1 MITTMPVI
9 QGNLAYDYVGD
20 IPWDSTPVFAFSGET
35 DKYLEA
41 FRNVV
46 DKVPTRD
53 MKISFA
59 NNIWD
64 FNPYFDGINSHTYKL
79 NFIDF
84 PDSIRDY
91 MKFYDLHAI
100 MGRSKIPTANARI
113 SQFKSIIIRLMDS
126 QDSKITLLTTSDFC
140 QYIDNKDISAT
151 GKHDLYIASFLVL
164 SFIKNNYRLPLLI
177 DLALLKRRAAEE
189 SKRSKDEANKL
200 PDIPKE
206 YFNAILNTAVRV
218 MRDKKAKYN
227 RRTTACM
234 IVMLSQL
241 GLRIGDLIS
250 LRASDRFKKTIPGS
264 GHTVSYIHY
273 RSRKPSKPHDQML
286 EFDIFCTD
294 ICSEAINILIELRK
308 KNPLSKGNDYLY
320 VPLTSIYSKDT
331 LPVTRNKFGNQYK
344 QFLHEELGDKALLD
358 WEGIHKTKYRP
369 HGPRGENHDTVLLSV
384 PDTRQFRVHL
394 CTTLYNDYN
403 VPLEFIRRY
412 MGHLS
417 EYMMGYYVR
426 PKDTYQEDI
435 AYAEKAIRE
444 IAGQEDLRLLGG
456 SSPDDLK
463 ENIKQF
469 IAEKHIDVM
478 TDTKAVIDAFGD
490 QLIIRGKRG
499 GVCIKGG
506 IMPCG
511 LKDKRSNALYCSYNL
526 CPNLF
531 HFFYMADASYADFKT
546 LQETYKSAQE
556 HGHERAAE
564 KELHKLRDLCGK
576 TLTPELDELQRE
588 IDRKGVKHII
598 EHYPSLLPIVEDM
611 DSIREEVRT
620 WMTIK

>member
-20 IPWDSTPVFAFSGET
+20 IPWDSTPVFAFSGQT

-53 MKISFA
+53 MKISFTD
-59 NNIWD
+59 NIWD
-64 FNPYFDGINSHTYKL
+64 FNPYFDGINAESYKL

-91 MKFYDLHAI
+91 MKFYVLHSI
-100 MGRSKIPTANARI
+100 MGRNKISTANARI
-113 SQFKSIIIRLMDS
+113 SVFKSIITRLMDS
-126 QDSKITLLTTSDFC
+126 PGSQLTLLTTNDFC
-140 QYIDNKDISAT
+140 QYIDNKDITAT
-151 GKHDLYIASFLVL
+151 GKHDMYISSFMVL
-164 SFIKNNYRLPLLI
+164 SFIKNNYRLPLLV
-177 DLALLKRRAAEE
+177 DLPLLKQRAAEE
-189 SKRSKDEANKL
+189 KKRSKEEANKL

-218 MRDKKAKYN
+218 MRDEKAEYN
-227 RRTTACM
+227 RRATACE

-241 GLRIGDLIS
+241 GLRTGDLMA
-250 LRASDRFKKTIPGS
+250 LRVSDRFKKTIPGS
-264 GHTVSYIHY
+264 GHKVAYIHY
-273 RSRKPSKPHDQML
+273 RSRKPSKPHDDML

-294 ICSEAINILIELRK
+294 LCSEAIDVLIKLRK
-308 KNPLSKGNDYLY
+308 SNPLAKDNDYLY
-320 VPLTSIYSKDT
+320 VLLPGLNTKDE
-331 LPVTRNKFGNQYK
+331 LPVANYRFNTQYK
-344 QFLHEELGDKALLD
+344 LFLYEELKTSALLD
-358 WEGIHKTKYRP
+358 WKGVKKTKFVPNNLRWSD
-369 HGPRGENHDTVLLSV
+369 ENITMLSV

-394 CTTLYNDYN
+394 CTSLYNDYN

-444 IAGQEDLRLLGG
+444 IAGKEDLRLLGG

-463 ENIKQF
+463 ENIKRF

-478 TDTKAVIDAFGD
+478 TDTKAVVDAFGD
-490 QLIIRGKRG
+490 KLIIRGKRG
-499 GVCIKGG
+499 GMCIKTS
-506 IMPCG
+506 IMPCA
-511 LKDKRSNALYCSYNL
+511 KDRRTNALYCSYNL

-546 LQETYKSAQE
+546 LQETYRVAKE
-556 HGHERAAE
+556 HGHTREAE
-564 KELHKLRDLCGK
+564 KELYKLRDLCGK
-576 TLTPELDELQRE
+576 SLIPELDELQQE
-588 IDRKGVKHII
+588 IAKKGAGHVI
-598 EHYPSLLPIVEDM
+598 EKYPTLLPIVENLHG
-611 DSIREEVRT
+611 IRKEVAE
-620 WMTIK
+620 WMALK

>member
-9 QGNLAYDYVGD
+9 QSNLAYDYVGD
-20 IPWDSTPVFAFSGET
+20 IPWDSTPVFAFSGQA

-53 MKISFA
+53 MKVSFTE
-59 NNIWD
+59 NIWD
-64 FNPYFDGINSHTYKL
+64 FNPYYDGINDDSYKL

-91 MKFYDLHAI
+91 MKFYVLHSI
-100 MGRSKIPTANARI
+100 MGRSKISTANARI
-113 SQFKSIIIRLMDS
+113 STFKSIITRLMESPGS
-126 QDSKITLLTTSDFC
+126 QLTLLTTSDFC
-140 QYIDNKDISAT
+140 QYIDNKDITAT
-151 GKHDLYIASFLVL
+151 GKHDMYISAFMVL

-177 DLALLKRRAAEE
+177 DLPLLKQRAAEE
-189 SKRSKDEANKL
+189 KKRSKEEANKL

-206 YFNAILNTAVRV
+206 YFNAILNTAVRI
-218 MRDKKAKYN
+218 MRDKKAEYD
-227 RRTTACM
+227 RRATACE

-241 GLRIGDLIS
+241 GLRTGDLMA
-250 LRASDRFKKTIPGS
+250 LRVSDRFKKTIPGS
-264 GHTVSYIHY
+264 GHKVAYIHY
-273 RSRKPSKPHDQML
+273 RSRKPSKPHDDML

-294 ICSEAINILIELRK
+294 LCSEAIDVLIKLRK
-308 KNPLSKGNDYLY
+308 SNPLAKDNDYLY
-320 VPLTSIYSKDT
+320 ILQPNINTKDD
-331 LPVTRNKFGNQYK
+331 LPVTNPRFNYQYK
-344 QFLHEELGDKALLD
+344 LFLYEELKDSALLD
-358 WEGIHKTKYRP
+358 WEGITKVKFVP
-369 HGPRGENHDTVLLSV
+369 HRLRWSEENIIMLSV

-435 AYAEKAIRE
+435 VYAEKAIRE
-444 IAGQEDLRLLGG
+444 IAGKEDLRLLGG

-478 TDTKAVIDAFGD
+478 ADTKAVVDAFGD
-490 QLIIRGKRG
+490 KLIIRGKRG
-499 GVCIKGG
+499 GMCIKTS
-506 IMPCG
+506 IMPCA
-511 LKDKRSNALYCSYNL
+511 KDRRTNALYCSYNI

-546 LQETYKSAQE
+546 LQETYKAARE
-556 HGHERAAE
+556 HGHMREAE
-564 KELHKLRDLCGK
+564 KELYKLRDLCGK

-598 EHYPSLLPIVEDM
+598 DHYPGLLPIVEDM
-611 DSIREEVRT
+611 DRIREEVRT

>member
-20 IPWDSTPVFAFSGET
+20 IPWDSTPVFAFSGQT

-53 MKISFA
+53 MKISFTD
-59 NNIWD
+59 NIWD
-64 FNPYFDGINSHTYKL
+64 FNPYFDGINAESYKL

-91 MKFYDLHAI
+91 MKFYVLHSI
-100 MGRSKIPTANARI
+100 MGRNKISTANARI
-113 SQFKSIIIRLMDS
+113 SIFKSIITRLMDS
-126 QDSKITLLTTSDFC
+126 PGSQLTLLTTNDFC
-140 QYIDNKDISAT
+140 QYIDNKDITAT
-151 GKHDLYIASFLVL
+151 GKHDMYISSFMVL
-164 SFIKNNYRLPLLI
+164 SFIKNNYRLPLLV
-177 DLALLKRRAAEE
+177 DLPLLKQRAAEE
-189 SKRSKDEANKL
+189 KKRSKEEANKL

-218 MRDKKAKYN
+218 MRDEKAEYN
-227 RRTTACM
+227 RRATACE

-241 GLRIGDLIS
+241 GLRTGDLMA
-250 LRASDRFKKTIPGS
+250 LRVSDRFKKTIPGS
-264 GHTVSYIHY
+264 GHKVAYIHY
-273 RSRKPSKPHDQML
+273 RSRKPSKPHDDML

-294 ICSEAINILIELRK
+294 LCSEAIDVLIKLRK
-308 KNPLSKGNDYLY
+308 SNPLAKDNDYLY
-320 VPLTSIYSKDT
+320 VLLPGLNTKDE
-331 LPVTRNKFGNQYK
+331 LPVANYRFNTQYK
-344 QFLHEELGDKALLD
+344 LFLYEELKTSALLD
-358 WEGIHKTKYRP
+358 WKGVKKTKFVPNNLRWSD
-369 HGPRGENHDTVLLSV
+369 ENITMLSV

-394 CTTLYNDYN
+394 CTSLYNDYN

-444 IAGQEDLRLLGG
+444 IAGKEDLRLLGG

-463 ENIKQF
+463 ENIKRF

-478 TDTKAVIDAFGD
+478 TDTKAVVDAFGD
-490 QLIIRGKRG
+490 KLIIRGKRG
-499 GVCIKGG
+499 GMCIKTS
-506 IMPCG
+506 IMPCA
-511 LKDKRSNALYCSYNL
+511 KDRRTNALYCSYNL

-546 LQETYKSAQE
+546 LQETYRAAKE
-556 HGHERAAE
+556 HGHTREAE
-564 KELHKLRDLCGK
+564 KELYKLRDLCGK
-576 TLTPELDELQRE
+576 SLIPELDELQQE
-588 IDRKGVKHII
+588 IAKKGAGHVI
-598 EHYPSLLPIVEDM
+598 EKYPTLLPIVENLHG
-611 DSIREEVRT
+611 IRKEVAE
-620 WMTIK
+620 WMALK

>member
-1 MITTMPVI
+1 MTATMPMI

-20 IPWDSTPVFAFSGET
+20 IPWDSTPIFAFSEHA

-46 DKVPTRD
+46 DKVPSKD
-53 MKISFA
+53 MKISF
-59 NNIWD
+59 NDNIWD
-64 FNPYFDGINSHTYKL
+64 FNPYFDGVNDDSYKL

-91 MKFYDLHAI
+91 MKFYALHSI
-100 MGRSKIPTANARI
+100 MGRSKISTTNARVSI
-113 SQFKSIIIRLMDS
+113 FKSIITKLMVSPDS
-126 QDSKITLLTTSDFC
+126 RITLLTTDDFC
-140 QYIDNKDISAT
+140 RYIDNKDISPT
-151 GKHDLYIASFLVL
+151 GKHDLYISSFLVL
-164 SFIKNNYRLPLLI
+164 SFIKNNYHLPLLI
-177 DLALLKRRAAEE
+177 DLVLLKRRSAEE
-189 SKRSKDEANKL
+189 KRLSKEEDNKL

-206 YFNAILNTAVRV
+206 YFNAILNAAVIV
-218 MRDKKAKYN
+218 MRDDNADYD
-227 RRTTACM
+227 RRATACE

-241 GLRIGDLIS
+241 GLRIGDLIA
-250 LRASDRFKKTIPGS
+250 LRTTDRIKKTIPGS
-264 GHTVSYIHY
+264 EHEVSYVHY
-273 RSRKPSKPHDQML
+273 RSKKPSKPHDKML
-286 EFDIFCTD
+286 EFDIFCTEL
-294 ICSEAINILIELRK
+294 CSEAIDNLTELRK
-308 KNPLSKGNDYLY
+308 KNPLSRGNAYLY
-320 VPLTSIYSKDT
+320 VLMSGTNTKDE
-331 LPVTRNKFGNQYK
+331 LPVPRNKFGKQYK
-344 QFLHEELGDKALLD
+344 RFLHEELGEKALLD
-358 WEGIHKTKYRP
+358 WQGIPKTKYRP
-369 HGPRGENHDTVLLSV
+369 YGPRGMNHDTVLLSV

-394 CTTLYNDYN
+394 CSSLYNDYN

-444 IAGQEDLRLLGG
+444 IAGKEDLRLLGG

-463 ENIKQF
+463 ENIKRF

-478 TDTKAVIDAFGD
+478 TDTKAVVDAFGD
-490 QLIIRGKRG
+490 KLIIRGKRG
-499 GVCIKGG
+499 GMCIKTS
-506 IMPCG
+506 IMPCA
-511 LKDKRSNALYCSYNL
+511 KDRRTNALYCSYNL

-546 LQETYKSAQE
+546 LQETYKSAHE
-556 HGHERAAE
+556 HGHTREAE
-564 KELHKLRDLCGK
+564 KELYKLHDLCGK

-598 EHYPSLLPIVEDM
+598 EHYPSLLPIVEDL

>member
-9 QGNLAYDYVGD
+9 QSDFAYEYVGD
-20 IPWDSTPVFAFSGET
+20 IPWDSTPVFAFSGQA

-59 NNIWD
+59 DNIWD
-64 FNPYFDGINSHTYKL
+64 FNPYFDGINDDSYKL

-91 MKFYDLHAI
+91 MKFYVLHSI
-100 MGRSKIPTANARI
+100 MGRSKISTANARI
-113 SQFKSIIIRLMDS
+113 STFKYMITRLMDS
-126 QDSKITLLTTSDFC
+126 QGSQLTLLTTSDFC
-140 QYIDNKDISAT
+140 QYIDNKDITAT
-151 GKHDLYIASFLVL
+151 GKHDMYISAFMVL

-177 DLALLKRRAAEE
+177 DLPLLKQRAAEE
-189 SKRSKDEANKL
+189 KKRSKEEANKL

-206 YFNAILNTAVRV
+206 YFNAILTTAVRV
-218 MRDKKAKYN
+218 MRDKNAEYN
-227 RRTTACM
+227 RRATACE

-241 GLRIGDLIS
+241 GLRTGDLMA
-250 LRASDRFKKTIPGS
+250 LRVSDRFKKTIPGS
-264 GHTVSYIHY
+264 GHKVAYIHY
-273 RSRKPSKPHDQML
+273 RSRKPSKPHDDML

-294 ICSEAINILIELRK
+294 LCSEAIDVLIKLRK
-308 KNPLSKGNDYLY
+308 SNPLAKDNDYLY
-320 VPLTSIYSKDT
+320 ILQPNINTKDD
-331 LPVTRNKFGNQYK
+331 LPVTNPRFNYQYK
-344 QFLHEELGDKALLD
+344 LFLYEELKDSALLD
-358 WEGIHKTKYRP
+358 WEGITKVKFVP
-369 HGPRGENHDTVLLSV
+369 HRLRWSEENIIMLSV

-435 AYAEKAIRE
+435 VYAEKAIRE
-444 IAGQEDLRLLGG
+444 IAGKEDLRLLGG

-478 TDTKAVIDAFGD
+478 ADTKAVVDAFGD
-490 QLIIRGKRG
+490 KLIIRGKRG
-499 GVCIKGG
+499 GMCIKTS
-506 IMPCG
+506 IMPCA
-511 LKDKRSNALYCSYNL
+511 KDRRTNALYCSYNI

-546 LQETYKSAQE
+546 LQETYKAARE
-556 HGHERAAE
+556 HGHMREAE
-564 KELHKLRDLCGK
+564 KELYKLHDLCGK

-598 EHYPSLLPIVEDM
+598 DHYPGLLPIVEDM
-611 DSIREEVRT
+611 DRIREEVRT

>member
-20 IPWDSTPVFAFSGET
+20 IPWNSTPIFAFSGQAN
-35 DKYLEA
+35 KYLEA

-59 NNIWD
+59 DNTWD
-64 FNPYFDGINSHTYKL
+64 FNPYFDGINDDSYKL

-84 PDSIRDY
+84 PDSIRYY
-91 MKFYDLHAI
+91 MKFYVLHSI
-100 MGRSKIPTANARI
+100 MGRSKISTANARV
-113 SQFKSIIIRLMDS
+113 SQFKSIITRLMDS

-151 GKHDLYIASFLVL
+151 GKHDLYISSFLVL

-177 DLALLKRRAAEE
+177 DLPLIKRRAAEE
-189 SKRSKDEANKL
+189 KRRSKEEANKL

-206 YFNAILNTAVRV
+206 YFNTILNTAVRV
-218 MRDKKAKYN
+218 MRDKKAEYN
-227 RRTTACM
+227 RRATACE

-241 GLRIGDLIS
+241 GLRSGDLMA
-250 LRASDRFKKTIPGS
+250 LRVSDRFKKTIPGS
-264 GHTVSYIHY
+264 GHKISYIHY
-273 RSRKPSKPHDQML
+273 RSRKPSKPHDDML

-294 ICSEAINILIELRK
+294 LCSEAIDVLIKLRK
-308 KNPLSKGNDYLY
+308 SNPLAKDNDYLY
-320 VPLTSIYSKDT
+320 VLMHIGRSKDE
-331 LPVTRNKFGNQYK
+331 LPIPNYRFNNEFKR
-344 QFLHEELGDKALLD
+344 FLYEEMKDRALLD
-358 WEGIHKTKYRP
+358 WEGVSKSTYRP
-369 HGPRGENHDTVLLSV
+369 MGPRGTKHDPASISV

-394 CTTLYNDYN
+394 CTSLYNDYN

-444 IAGQEDLRLLGG
+444 IAGKEDLRLLGG
-456 SSPDDLK
+456 SSPDVLK

-478 TDTKAVIDAFGD
+478 ADTKAVVDAFGD
-490 QLIIRGKRG
+490 KLIIRGKRG
-499 GVCIKGG
+499 GMCIKTS
-506 IMPCG
+506 IMPCA
-511 LKDKRSNALYCSYNL
+511 KDRRTNALYCSYNL

-546 LQETYKSAQE
+546 LQKTYKAALE
-556 HGHERAAE
+556 HGHTREAE
-564 KELHKLRDLCGK
+564 KELYKLRDLCGK
-576 TLTPELDELQRE
+576 TLTPELDELQHE
-588 IDRKGVKHII
+588 IDRKGMKHII
-598 EHYPSLLPIVEDM
+598 EHYPGLLPIVEDM
-611 DSIREEVRT
+611 DNIREEVRT

>member
-20 IPWDSTPVFAFSGET
+20 IPWDSTPVFAFSGQT

-53 MKISFA
+53 MKISFTD
-59 NNIWD
+59 NIWD
-64 FNPYFDGINSHTYKL
+64 FNPYFDGINAESYKL

-91 MKFYDLHAI
+91 MKFYVLHSI
-100 MGRSKIPTANARI
+100 MGRNKISTANARI
-113 SQFKSIIIRLMDS
+113 SVFKSIITRLMDS
-126 QDSKITLLTTSDFC
+126 PGSQLTLLTTNDFC
-140 QYIDNKDISAT
+140 QYIDNKDITAT
-151 GKHDLYIASFLVL
+151 GKHDMYISSFMVL
-164 SFIKNNYRLPLLI
+164 SFIKNNYRLPLLV
-177 DLALLKRRAAEE
+177 DLPLLKQRAAEE
-189 SKRSKDEANKL
+189 KKRSKEEANKL

-218 MRDKKAKYN
+218 MRDEKAEYN
-227 RRTTACM
+227 RRATACE

-241 GLRIGDLIS
+241 GLRTGDLMA
-250 LRASDRFKKTIPGS
+250 LRVSDRFKKTIPGS
-264 GHTVSYIHY
+264 GHKVAYIHY
-273 RSRKPSKPHDQML
+273 RSRKPSKPHDDML

-294 ICSEAINILIELRK
+294 LCSEAIDVLIKLRK
-308 KNPLSKGNDYLY
+308 SNPLAKDNDYLY
-320 VPLTSIYSKDT
+320 VLLPGLNTKDE
-331 LPVTRNKFGNQYK
+331 LPVANYRFNTQYK
-344 QFLHEELGDKALLD
+344 LFLYEELKTSALLD
-358 WEGIHKTKYRP
+358 WKGVKKTKFVPNNLRWSD
-369 HGPRGENHDTVLLSV
+369 ENITMLSV

-394 CTTLYNDYN
+394 CTSLYNDYN

-444 IAGQEDLRLLGG
+444 IAGKEDLRLLGG

-463 ENIKQF
+463 ENIKRF

-478 TDTKAVIDAFGD
+478 TDTKAVVDAFGD
-490 QLIIRGKRG
+490 KLIIRGKRG
-499 GVCIKGG
+499 GMCIKTS
-506 IMPCG
+506 IMPCA
-511 LKDKRSNALYCSYNL
+511 KDRRTNALYCSYNL

-546 LQETYKSAQE
+546 LQETYRAAKE
-556 HGHERAAE
+556 HGHTREAE
-564 KELHKLRDLCGK
+564 KELYKLRDLCGK
-576 TLTPELDELQRE
+576 SLIPELDELQQE
-588 IDRKGVKHII
+588 IAKKGAGHVI
-598 EHYPSLLPIVEDM
+598 EKYPTLLPIVENLHG
-611 DSIREEVRT
+611 IRKEVAE
-620 WMTIK
+620 WMALK

>member
-59 NNIWD
+59 DNIWD
-64 FNPYFDGINSHTYKL
+64 FNPYFDGINDDSYKL

-91 MKFYDLHAI
+91 MKFYVLHSI
-100 MGRSKIPTANARI
+100 MGRSKISTANARI
-113 SQFKSIIIRLMDS
+113 SIFKSIITRLMDS
-126 QDSKITLLTTSDFC
+126 PGSQLTLLTTNDFC
-140 QYIDNKDISAT
+140 RYIDNKDITAT
-151 GKHDLYIASFLVL
+151 GKHDMYISSFMVL

-177 DLALLKRRAAEE
+177 DLPLLKQRSAEE
-189 SKRSKDEANKL
+189 KKRSKEEANKL

-206 YFNAILNTAVRV
+206 YFNTILSTAVRV
-218 MRDKKAKYN
+218 MRDKKAEYN
-227 RRTTACM
+227 RRATACE

-241 GLRIGDLIS
+241 GLRSGDLMA
-250 LRASDRFKKTIPGS
+250 LRVSDRFKKTIPGS
-264 GHTVSYIHY
+264 GHKVAYIHY
-273 RSRKPSKPHDQML
+273 RSRKPSKPHDDML

-294 ICSEAINILIELRK
+294 LCSEAIDVLIKLRK
-308 KNPLSKGNDYLY
+308 SNPLAKDNDYLY
-320 VPLTSIYSKDT
+320 ILQPNEKTKDV
-331 LPVTRNKFGNQYK
+331 LPVTSPRFNYQYK
-344 QFLHEELGDKALLD
+344 LFLYEELKTSALLD
-358 WEGIHKTKYRP
+358 WEGVTKIKFVP
-369 HGPRGENHDTVLLSV
+369 HNLRWSEENITMLSV

-394 CTTLYNDYN
+394 CTSLYNDYN

-444 IAGQEDLRLLGG
+444 IAGKEDLRLLGG

-463 ENIKQF
+463 ENIKRF

-478 TDTKAVIDAFGD
+478 TDTKAVVDAFGD
-490 QLIIRGKRG
+490 KLIIRGKRG
-499 GVCIKGG
+499 GMCIKTS
-506 IMPCG
+506 IMPCA
-511 LKDKRSNALYCSYNL
+511 KDRRTNALYCSYNL

-546 LQETYKSAQE
+546 LQETYKAAME
-556 HGHERAAE
+556 HGHTREAE
-564 KELHKLRDLCGK
+564 KELYKLRDLCGK
-576 TLTPELDELQRE
+576 TLTPELDELQHE

-611 DSIREEVRT
+611 NSIREEVRT

>member
-1 MITTMPVI
+1 MPVI
-9 QGNLAYDYVGD
+9 QSNLAYDYVGD
-20 IPWDSTPVFAFSGET
+20 IPWDSTPVFAFSGQA

-53 MKISFA
+53 MKVSFTE
-59 NNIWD
+59 NIWD
-64 FNPYFDGINSHTYKL
+64 FNPYYDGINDDSYKL

-91 MKFYDLHAI
+91 MKFYVLHSI
-100 MGRSKIPTANARI
+100 MGRSKISTANARI
-113 SQFKSIIIRLMDS
+113 STFKSIITRLMESPGS
-126 QDSKITLLTTSDFC
+126 QLTLLTTSDFC
-140 QYIDNKDISAT
+140 QYIDNKDITAT
-151 GKHDLYIASFLVL
+151 GKHDMYISAFMVL

-177 DLALLKRRAAEE
+177 DLPLLKQRAAEE
-189 SKRSKDEANKL
+189 KKRSKEEANKL

-206 YFNAILNTAVRV
+206 YFNAILNTAVRI
-218 MRDKKAKYN
+218 MRDKKAEYD
-227 RRTTACM
+227 RRATACE

-241 GLRIGDLIS
+241 GLRTGDLMA
-250 LRASDRFKKTIPGS
+250 LRVSDRFKKTIPGS
-264 GHTVSYIHY
+264 GHKVAYIHY
-273 RSRKPSKPHDQML
+273 RSRKPSKPHDDML

-294 ICSEAINILIELRK
+294 LCSEAIDVLIKLRK
-308 KNPLSKGNDYLY
+308 SNPLAKDNDYLY
-320 VPLTSIYSKDT
+320 ILQPNINTKDD
-331 LPVTRNKFGNQYK
+331 LPVTNPRFNYQYK
-344 QFLHEELGDKALLD
+344 LFLYEELKDSALLD
-358 WEGIHKTKYRP
+358 WEGITKVKFVP
-369 HGPRGENHDTVLLSV
+369 HRLRWSEENIIMLSV

-435 AYAEKAIRE
+435 VYAEKAIRE
-444 IAGQEDLRLLGG
+444 IAGKEDLRLLGG

-478 TDTKAVIDAFGD
+478 ADTKAVVDAFGD
-490 QLIIRGKRG
+490 KLIIRGKRG
-499 GVCIKGG
+499 GMCIKTS
-506 IMPCG
+506 IMPCA
-511 LKDKRSNALYCSYNL
+511 KDRRTNALYCSYNI

-546 LQETYKSAQE
+546 LQETYKAARE
-556 HGHERAAE
+556 HGHMREAE
-564 KELHKLRDLCGK
+564 KELYKLRDLCGK

-598 EHYPSLLPIVEDM
+598 DHYPGLLPIVEDM
-611 DSIREEVRT
+611 DRIREEVRT

>member
-20 IPWDSTPVFAFSGET
+20 IPWDSTPVFAFSGQT

-53 MKISFA
+53 MKISFMD
-59 NNIWD
+59 NIWD
-64 FNPYFDGINSHTYKL
+64 FNPYFDGINAESYKL

-91 MKFYDLHAI
+91 MKFYVLHSI
-100 MGRSKIPTANARI
+100 MGRSKISTANARI
-113 SQFKSIIIRLMDS
+113 SIFKSIIKRLMDS
-126 QDSKITLLTTSDFC
+126 PGSQLTLLTTNDFC
-140 QYIDNKDISAT
+140 QYIDNKDITAT
-151 GKHDLYIASFLVL
+151 GKHDMYISSFMVL
-164 SFIKNNYRLPLLI
+164 SFIKNNYRLPLLV
-177 DLALLKRRAAEE
+177 DLPLLKQRAAEE
-189 SKRSKDEANKL
+189 KKRSKEEANKL

-218 MRDKKAKYN
+218 MRDEKAEYN
-227 RRTTACM
+227 RRATACE

-241 GLRIGDLIS
+241 GLRTGDLMA
-250 LRASDRFKKTIPGS
+250 LRVSDRFKKTIPGS
-264 GHTVSYIHY
+264 GHKVAYIHY
-273 RSRKPSKPHDQML
+273 RSRKPSKPHDDML

-294 ICSEAINILIELRK
+294 LCSEAIDVLIKLRK
-308 KNPLSKGNDYLY
+308 SNPLAKDNDYLY
-320 VPLTSIYSKDT
+320 VLLPGLNTKDE
-331 LPVTRNKFGNQYK
+331 LPVANYKFNTQY
-344 QFLHEELGDKALLD
+344 QLFLYEELKTSALLD
-358 WEGIHKTKYRP
+358 WKGVKKTKFVPNNLRWSD
-369 HGPRGENHDTVLLSV
+369 ENITMLSV

-394 CTTLYNDYN
+394 CTSLYNDYN

-444 IAGQEDLRLLGG
+444 IAGKEDLRLLGG

-463 ENIKQF
+463 ENIKRF

-478 TDTKAVIDAFGD
+478 TDTKAVVDAFGD
-490 QLIIRGKRG
+490 KLIIRGKRG
-499 GVCIKGG
+499 GMCIKTS
-506 IMPCG
+506 IMPCA
-511 LKDKRSNALYCSYNL
+511 KDRRTNALYCSYNL

-546 LQETYKSAQE
+546 LQETYRAAKE
-556 HGHERAAE
+556 HGHTREAE
-564 KELHKLRDLCGK
+564 KELYKLRDLCGK
-576 TLTPELDELQRE
+576 SLIPELDELQQE
-588 IDRKGVKHII
+588 IAKKGAGHVI
-598 EHYPSLLPIVEDM
+598 EKYPTLLPIVENLHG
-611 DSIREEVRT
+611 IRKEVAE
-620 WMTIK
+620 WMALK